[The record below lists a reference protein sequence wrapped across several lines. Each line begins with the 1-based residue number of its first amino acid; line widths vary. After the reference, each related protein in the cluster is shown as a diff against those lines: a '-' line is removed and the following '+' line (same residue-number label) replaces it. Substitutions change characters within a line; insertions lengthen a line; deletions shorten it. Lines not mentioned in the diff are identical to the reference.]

1 MLPTG
6 TKVSTI
12 EHDKESGYSRVTT
25 NAGVEGWAL
34 TRYLMRSRPARQVA
48 PALQAKV
55 RYSESANKIL
65 TEEIAVLKDEREQ
78 LQQRSEDV
86 HAAAEGLQTELN
98 DLKRL
103 SANAIKLEKENKQL
117 RVKVIELKAQ
127 VVDLDAINADLADSS
142 TREWFV
148 YGAGVLVSGMLLG
161 LVLPRLSARRKSS
174 WGDSS

>member
-1 MLPTG
+1 M
-6 TKVSTI
+6 
-12 EHDKESGYSRVTT
+12 
-25 NAGVEGWAL
+25 
-34 TRYLMRSRPARQVA
+34 
-48 PALQAKV
+48 
-55 RYSESANKIL
+55 
-65 TEEIAVLKDEREQ
+65 
-78 LQQRSEDV
+78 
-86 HAAAEGLQTELN
+86 
-98 DLKRL
+98 

-161 LVLPRLSARRKSS
+161 LVLLRLSARRKSS